1 MIINKV
7 HLILLIKCPERS
19 AVFNV
24 PKRYLGRHILHVRL
38 CQQVYKNANHKKNVC
53 QSALCTDVETNP
65 GPVFYIDP
73 SKTISAPYSQ
83 GNQIIFGETTT
94 AVFSICLCTLI
105 YNKRYNICS
114 PQDLVQIMNS
124 GNKLYSNLTRQSFLL
139 LYG

>member
-94 AVFSICLCTLI
+94 AVFSNLF
-105 YNKRYNICS
+105 
-114 PQDLVQIMNS
+114 V
-124 GNKLYSNLTRQSFLL
+124 YSYIQQKIQHMLTTRPGSNNEQWK
-139 LYG
+139 